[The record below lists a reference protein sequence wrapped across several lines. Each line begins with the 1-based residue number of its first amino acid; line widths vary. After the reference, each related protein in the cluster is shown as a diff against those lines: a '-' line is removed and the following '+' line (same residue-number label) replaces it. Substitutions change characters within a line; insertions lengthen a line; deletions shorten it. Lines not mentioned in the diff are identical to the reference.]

1 MHKLIRKKYRVF
13 RRRLRDQ
20 KVLLIAGGALLVL
33 TIVGYAIHM
42 DTQRPTV
49 DPTAYKPI
57 LDVIGKAE
65 SNNNYNAYFGNAG
78 NNDVHFTNMTIAEV
92 MAWQNVFIAQGHASS
107 AVGRYQIIST
117 TLDGLV
123 RRLNLDTNQKFDE
136 AMQDRLA
143 IALLERRGSLEYAAE
158 QLAPQQFAANLAKEW
173 AGLPRVI
180 GGDPNASYYAGDGL
194 NASRTNVDEVLKAI
208 EPITNE

>member
-1 MHKLIRKKYRVF
+1 
-13 RRRLRDQ
+13 
-20 KVLLIAGGALLVL
+20 
-33 TIVGYAIHM
+33 M
-42 DTQRPTV
+42 DTQRPNV
-49 DPTAYKPI
+49 SPAAYRPI

-78 NNDVHFTNMTIAEV
+78 NKDIDFTNMTIAQV
-92 MAWQNVFIAQGHASS
+92 MQWQHDFIAQGHASS
-107 AVGRYQIIST
+107 AIGRYQIIST

-123 RRLNLDTNQKFDE
+123 RRLDLDTNQKFDE

-143 IALLERRGSLEYAAE
+143 IALLERRGSLSYAAH
-158 QLAPQQFAANLAKEW
+158 QLAPQEFAANLAREW

-194 NASRTNVDEVLKAI
+194 NASRTNVDEVIKAI
-208 EPITNE
+208 EPIESAR